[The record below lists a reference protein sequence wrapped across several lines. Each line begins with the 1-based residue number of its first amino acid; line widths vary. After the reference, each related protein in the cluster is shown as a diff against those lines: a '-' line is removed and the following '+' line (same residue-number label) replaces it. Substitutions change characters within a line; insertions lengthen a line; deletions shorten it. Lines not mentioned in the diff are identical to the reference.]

1 MLQKRGFE
9 IINLTLSNTTK
20 LILLDSFLQEVT
32 AINPYLSK
40 ADPAYKVL
48 VPHLMGIYARF
59 LFYFTVIFI
68 FFAVKPKLI

>member
-48 VPHLMGIYARF
+48 VSRLREGFKKKKKI
-59 LFYFTVIFI
+59 VENSI
-68 FFAVKPKLI
+68 